1 MRKLH
6 AIIFSTLIIS
16 SSLAG
21 CLGDAEEF
29 DTSELDKEISDLQK
43 NQDEM
48 NQTLE
53 EQLNSHAELVL
64 VIEEL
69 NSDNTLLLEM
79 IADKNNTIMERNTL
93 ILEYIELINSTNQQV
108 LAANLNL
115 SNMQLQLSN
124 VEEERNTLLGLLSE
138 SNSTN
143 DDLTTM
149 LQEANETIIQL
160 QSDIITEKN
169 LVEYWQRIAQQNIAD
184 LGLANLEDADLEGAR
199 LSGANLTSVQLQN
212 AFLINSD
219 LSRANLYSVNL
230 GFANL
235 ANANLSDSNLTNS
248 SLVGASFAGANL
260 SGAVLEGA
268 IMTFSSFYGANLSGV
283 IMEGLDMNHT
293 STANVIC
300 PLSLPSN
307 WSCVGPSNYGSY
319 SLVGPYARL
328 GGADFTGIDLSN
340 LDLSLLDTLE
350 WVDFT
355 DANLSGVNLGNVPL
369 DFVNFSNTNLTG
381 ATIYGNGFWTQWNN
395 TICPDGTNSDDNGN
409 TCDNNMNP
417 NP

>member
-1 MRKLH
+1 MRTLH

-53 EQLNSHAELVL
+53 EQLNSNAELVL
-64 VIEEL
+64 VIGEL
-69 NSDNTLLLEM
+69 NSNNTLLLEM
-79 IADKNNTIMERNTL
+79 IADKNNTIMEKNTL
-93 ILEYIELINSTNQQV
+93 ILEYIELINSTNQQ
-108 LAANLNL
+108 LLTANLNL

-124 VEEERNTLLGLLSE
+124 VEEQRNTLLGILSE

-160 QSDIITEKN
+160 QSDIIKEEN
-169 LVEYWQRIAQQNIAD
+169 LVEYWQQIVQQNIAD
-184 LGLANLEDADLEGAR
+184 LSLANLEDADLEGVR

-212 AFLINSD
+212 AILTNSD
-219 LSRANLYSVNL
+219 LSRTNLYS
-230 GFANL
+230 ANL
-235 ANANLSDSNLTNS
+235 VSAYLVGANLSDSNLTNS
-248 SLVGASFAGANL
+248 VLVLAILTGANL
-260 SGAVLEGA
+260 SGAVMEGA
-268 IMTFSSFYGANLSGV
+268 SMNFSSTGD
-283 IMEGLDMNHT
+283 IT
-293 STANVIC
+293 C
-300 PLSLPSN
+300 PFSLPSN
-307 WSCVGPSNYGSY
+307 WSCIGPSNSGTYN
-319 SLVGPYARL
+319 LVGPYARL
-328 GGADFTGIDLSN
+328 GGADFGGVDLSDI
-340 LDLSLLDTLE
+340 DLSLLDDLFGA
-350 WVDFT
+350 DFT
-355 DANLSGVNLGNVPL
+355 DANLSRVNLGDIPL
-369 DFVNFSNTNLTG
+369 DFVNFSNANLTD